1 MPVRRAESAF
11 QKGLQAIARGDF
23 LSALAYFEAC
33 MALQSASPGPIA
45 VAAMSYYGLCLSCA
59 SDRLGDARHLC
70 EAALEASPEDAD
82 LYLNLGRVCE
92 KQGERE
98 HAFRTYVRGLRLH
111 PRHPGLVEALR
122 RLGFR
127 RKPVLAFLPRGHAV
141 NRVLGHLRASMVR
154 RPRGRARRGRRAA

>member
-1 MPVRRAESAF
+1 MPERRAESAF
-11 QKGLQAIARGDF
+11 QKGVQAIARGDF

-33 MALQSASPGPIA
+33 MALQATSPGPLA

-59 SDRLGDARHLC
+59 SDRLDDARHLC

-92 KQGERE
+92 RQGERE
-98 HAFRTYVRGLRLH
+98 HAFRTYVRGLRIH

-141 NRVLGHLRASMVR
+141 NRVLGHLRAAVR
-154 RPRGRARRGRRAA
+154 PPRARTRRRAA